1 MHWKQLISFRSVF
14 YGNMVDTDF
23 FLNHALLYS
32 FTNFRDTSDSHQ
44 LHVFLFSY
52 KLPTCLFLGHSTAR
66 YGKIGLWVSFCYLN
80 FWPMLQLMI
89 GNQHFDVLFSL
100 ISKSFCKQCV
110 KTYFSLHL
118 QCRFYLVDS
127 FWCIDMLSN
136 MVKVII
142 CGATPDIV

>member
-1 MHWKQLISFRSVF
+1 MVIRVVKNILAYILSVDPSLTRVQNLLNQARDFWSYTPTLNSSYNLHRTLKVILISFRSVF

-66 YGKIGLWVSFCYLN
+66 YGKIGL
-80 FWPMLQLMI
+80 
-89 GNQHFDVLFSL
+89 
-100 ISKSFCKQCV
+100 
-110 KTYFSLHL
+110 
-118 QCRFYLVDS
+118 
-127 FWCIDMLSN
+127 
-136 MVKVII
+136 
-142 CGATPDIV
+142 

>member
-1 MHWKQLISFRSVF
+1 MLTFNLHYIKSNRSKQRHFQFALLFLLLIIKIKLVFCCMACLKTCKKRQDLFSAEQSEIENKLISFRSVF

-66 YGKIGLWVSFCYLN
+66 YGKIGL
-80 FWPMLQLMI
+80 
-89 GNQHFDVLFSL
+89 
-100 ISKSFCKQCV
+100 
-110 KTYFSLHL
+110 
-118 QCRFYLVDS
+118 
-127 FWCIDMLSN
+127 
-136 MVKVII
+136 
-142 CGATPDIV
+142 